1 VRIYLASDHSGVTV
15 ACVSSRTFGEFRAG
29 FTAGSGPSGEGGG
42 AVGNVGG
49 AVAGGGAAA
58 PGDESLQ
65 QLFELLDVDE

>member
-1 VRIYLASDHSGVTV
+1 M
-15 ACVSSRTFGEFRAG
+15 FGEFRAG